1 MAMQKDNLSMD
12 DGLQQMK
19 SDYEY
24 LKAGMDKQTI
34 INRQLMERVFRDRT
48 RVLTSNR
55 TTALVSIS
63 AAILVTLAL
72 SYVRGVDMRIAGIVA
87 GFFALMLI
95 GYGLIYRKLGKI
107 EYGTADILSTVTR
120 LRKFKRNY
128 MIVNTVSWILAAGLL
143 CFMIPEIYGSYSIP
157 QRGIAAIVFICAAV
171 IAGICIQYLTDRKV
185 LRSCD
190 AIIDNLKDRS

>member
-1 MAMQKDNLSMD
+1 MQKDNLSMD

-143 CFMIPEIYGSYSIP
+143 SFMIPEIYGSYSIP

-190 AIIDNLKDRS
+190 AIIDHLKDRS